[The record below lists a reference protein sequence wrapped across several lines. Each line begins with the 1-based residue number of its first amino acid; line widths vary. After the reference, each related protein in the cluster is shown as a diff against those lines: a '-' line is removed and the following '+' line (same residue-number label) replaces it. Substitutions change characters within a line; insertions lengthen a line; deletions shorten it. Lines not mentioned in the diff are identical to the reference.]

1 MRVLNS
7 SLLPHN
13 DEFSLYKAASTVGH
27 FIPFKANCYL
37 KLPMKKKKKSD
48 NLKVIC
54 WSACSSGISY

>member
-37 KLPMKKKKKSD
+37 KLPMKKKK
-48 NLKVIC
+48 NLI
-54 WSACSSGISY
+54 I